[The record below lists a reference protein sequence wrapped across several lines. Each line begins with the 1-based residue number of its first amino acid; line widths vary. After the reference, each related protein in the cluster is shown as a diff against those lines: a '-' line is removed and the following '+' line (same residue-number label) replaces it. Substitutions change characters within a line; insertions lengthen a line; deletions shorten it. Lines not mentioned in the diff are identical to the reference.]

1 MSDVVQAVY
10 SLLDEMQISYELT
23 EHPPVYTIEEM
34 ISVDI
39 KHPDNVVKNLFLRD
53 DKKRNYFLVVMDK
66 DKQVNLKE
74 LKDKLES
81 RPLRFASEDDL
92 YKYLKLTKGAV
103 TPFGVINDENHQ
115 VAVVIDNVLKS
126 YEFIGIHPNTNTAT
140 VWIAVDDLVRLVEKQ
155 GNPIIFMDV

>member
-155 GNPIIFMDV
+155 GNPVMFMDV